1 MSNFK
6 RDGLGIFFS
15 DEGFLCIGN
24 WLQDVLEGKCII
36 FFCNGGY
43 LYVNFTNN
51 KINGL
56 GILKMK
62 NGTLIAGVWRNN
74 NLEGTAF
81 HHYPEKCLWIE
92 CEYREGQLVGY
103 AREERYGGDLEVLMV
118 KGEKI
123 PEGEE
128 KLFFLLENNI
138 FF

>member
-1 MSNFK
+1 
-6 RDGLGIFFS
+6 
-15 DEGFLCIGN
+15 
-24 WLQDVLEGKCII
+24 
-36 FFCNGGY
+36 
-43 LYVNFTNN
+43 
-51 KINGL
+51 
-56 GILKMK
+56 MK